1 MANFDP
7 AEIAEGLARRPE
19 GESQI
24 AEIVE
29 RTRIERIAR
38 INNIKNYRIRD

>member
-1 MANFDP
+1 MGP

-24 AEIVE
+24 AEILGPSQMAGGFESPKGREIVQNL
-29 RTRIERIAR
+29 IQ
-38 INNIKNYRIRD
+38 N